1 MSVLLYLL
9 FFLSALL
16 LILVVLVQ
24 EGKGGGLGGALG
36 GAGAETFG
44 VRAGGVNRVTF
55 ILFGV
60 FALSALALFWT
71 ADDSNA
77 DSALDFNDSIEGDV
91 VPGEGAGAGAG
102 EGDVVPGEGTGAG
115 AGEAPSVPPA
125 VPPSE

>member
-9 FFLSALL
+9 FFISALL

-60 FALSALALFWT
+60 FVLSALALHWT
-71 ADDSNA
+71 ADDANA
-77 DSALDFNDSIEGDV
+77 DSAMDFGPAIEGDA
-91 VPGEGAGAGAG
+91 VPGMGEGAPATT
-102 EGDVVPGEGTGAG
+102 PL
-115 AGEAPSVPPA
+115 APPPA
-125 VPPSE
+125 ATE

>member
-1 MSVLLYLL
+1 MLSVLLYLL
-9 FFLSALL
+9 FFASALL

-60 FALSALALFWT
+60 FVLSALALHWT
-71 ADDSNA
+71 SDDANA
-77 DSALDFNDSIEGDV
+77 GSAVNFENTVTSTE
-91 VPGEGAGAGAG
+91 EGAGAGPAT
-102 EGDVVPGEGTGAG
+102 D
-115 AGEAPSVPPA
+115 APADTPT
-125 VPPSE
+125 E